1 MLETQECVWQA
12 HAVTWAIRW
21 RDNRLRWLAATLLI
35 LSYASPGYLTSAT
48 AAIQTEVN
56 TVFPPP
62 LSSYPTPQGASIC
75 EILKARIH
83 ADPFNL
89 VATIIFVL
97 AIVHT
102 FVAPAFLRWSHRLQ
116 QKHTERLVQH
126 KRTLSAGA
134 PQEVS
139 FFAELFHFLGE
150 VEAIFGIW
158 VVPLLIAITMDKGWL
173 VARDYL
179 SHGVNFTEPLF
190 VVVIMTIAASRP
202 VLKLSEQS
210 MALLAA
216 LGKGQPL
223 AWWFSILTIGPVLG
237 SFITEPAAMT
247 ICALLLAKKFYE
259 LRPHS
264 RFAYATLGL
273 LFVNVS
279 VGGTLTS
286 FAAPPVLMVS
296 GQWGWGFSHM
306 ITHFGWKAVVA
317 IIIANVVYGFW
328 FRREFQLLSDKS
340 VVGGTTS
347 VSLEAADQAIPAW
360 VTVVHVLF
368 LGWTVINAHYP
379 ALFIGGF
386 LFYLAFLQA
395 TEHHQGELALRP
407 ALLVGFFLAG
417 LVVHGRLQGWWI
429 GPVLGRLSETP
440 LFFGATILTA
450 FNDNAAITYLASQ
463 VPNLSD
469 SLKYAVVAGA
479 VAGGGLTVIA
489 NAPNPAGQSILS
501 RFFPEGISALRL
513 LLGALVPTAV
523 VIAAF
528 LLLK

>member
-1 MLETQECVWQA
+1 V
-12 HAVTWAIRW
+12 R
-21 RDNRLRWLAATLLI
+21 LLI
-35 LSYASPGYLTSAT
+35 LNYCLLGYVASAT
-48 AAIQTEVN
+48 AAMETGMATE
-56 TVFPPP
+56 FPPA
-62 LSSYPTPQGASIC
+62 LSSYPTLQSASIW
-75 EILKARIH
+75 EILKARIQAH
-83 ADPFNL
+83 PFNL

-102 FVAPAFLRWSHRLQ
+102 FIAPSFLSWSHRLQ
-116 QKHTERLVQH
+116 EKHQERLVQN
-126 KRTLSAGA
+126 KPTLPADA
-134 PQEVS
+134 RQEVS

-158 VVPLLIAITMDKGWL
+158 VVPLLIAITMDKGWP

-202 VLKLSEQS
+202 MLKLSEQS
-210 MALLAA
+210 MALIAE
-216 LGKGQPL
+216 LGKGKPF

-247 ICALLLAKKFYE
+247 ICALLLADKFYE
-259 LRPHS
+259 LRPNS
-264 RFAYATLGL
+264 TFAYATLGL

-296 GQWGWGFSHM
+296 GQWGWGLSHM
-306 ITHFGWKAVVA
+306 MTHFGWKAVVG
-317 IIIANVVYGFW
+317 IIIANLLYAFW
-328 FRREFQLLSDKS
+328 FRREFALLSDKS
-340 VVGGTTS
+340 FVGGTTAI
-347 VSLEAADQAIPAW
+347 SLKSADQAIPIW

-395 TEHHQGELALRP
+395 TEHHQNELPLRP

-523 VIAAF
+523 LIATF
-528 LLLK
+528 LLIR